1 MRLRSLNNL
10 KSYLAIIN
18 QCRFVNGKINNCE
31 YKMNSS
37 TLKQCV
43 TGLIMESEPEKQPVT
58 KTESLRQSIKK
69 KLRRSFRKLERKS
82 STTSQKSVLN
92 SVNQLDS
99 YRLQNP
105 FHLTKQGQVVT
116 SAVPLRK
123 LKQYIGE
130 LLHTAWKHIE

>member
-18 QCRFVNGKINNCE
+18 QCHFVNGKINNCE

-92 SVNQLDS
+92 SVN
-99 YRLQNP
+99 
-105 FHLTKQGQVVT
+105 
-116 SAVPLRK
+116 
-123 LKQYIGE
+123 
-130 LLHTAWKHIE
+130 